1 MCFQAFQNKFF
12 SALWASFGLQ
22 IRGEEP
28 LTGSATEKKNF
39 CLSWKLKNETLH
51 SGCEDNRTAFKIL
64 LLVIKYFPLV
74 LEIHEYVSRG
84 SVFNTVHNSK

>member
-1 MCFQAFQNKFF
+1 MDPSLKKK
-12 SALWASFGLQ
+12 LL
-22 IRGEEP
+22 
-28 LTGSATEKKNF
+28 LVLKTENQ
-39 CLSWKLKNETLH
+39 TLH

-74 LEIHEYVSRG
+74 LEIHKYVSRG